1 MLYSYIKIIRPFSS
15 FTNNIHTELIIS
27 KQPVKAMRVTRK
39 VSCEDCSQR
48 CDIYNAIVL
57 TGRDFSGANTIQ
69 AEFRKHERI
78 CKQGND
84 VSHAINLVEGSAK
97 LFIEG
102 INGHNIILYLMRPP
116 SYIGLLSFFE
126 SIQYTYSVT
135 AIEDSKVCMVDLIFL
150 KELYLENHEVLLKL
164 NKAFGKSV
172 ALIMNKLICLN
183 QKNIR
188 GRIAESLLYLSAFYG
203 SDSYHLNITR
213 KELGEMSAISEE
225 NTVRLLTELRKE
237 GIIHIEGRQVTIGDK
252 ALLKKISDL
261 G

>member
-1 MLYSYIKIIRPFSS
+1 MK
-15 FTNNIHTELIIS
+15 
-27 KQPVKAMRVTRK
+27 VTRK
-39 VSCEDCSQR
+39 VLCDTCRQK
-48 CDIYNAIVL
+48 CDIYEAISL
-57 TGRDFSGANTIQ
+57 TGRSFSGAETIQ
-69 AEFRKHERI
+69 VQFRKHEKI
-78 CKQGND
+78 CKQGDD
-84 VSHAINLVEGSAK
+84 VSHAIYLVEGTAK

-102 INGHNIILYLMRPP
+102 INGHNIILYLMKPP
-116 SYIGLLSFFE
+116 AYIGLLSFFE

-135 AIEDSKVCMVDLIFL
+135 AIEDTKVCMVNLDFL
-150 KELYLENHEVLLKL
+150 KQLYLENHEVLLRL

-172 ALIMNKLICLN
+172 ALIMNKIICLN

-203 SDSYHLNITR
+203 SEKYNLPVTR

-237 GIIHIEGRQVTIGDK
+237 GIIKIEGKEVTINDK
-252 ALLKKISDL
+252 ILLRKISDL

>member
-1 MLYSYIKIIRPFSS
+1 MK
-15 FTNNIHTELIIS
+15 
-27 KQPVKAMRVTRK
+27 VTRNL
-39 VSCEDCSQR
+39 SCEDCNKK
-48 CDIYNAIVL
+48 CDIYDAILL
-57 TGRDFSGANTIQ
+57 TGRSISGIKTIQ
-69 AEFRKHERI
+69 AQFKKHEKI
-78 CKQGND
+78 CKQGDN
-84 VSHAINLVEGSAK
+84 VSHAIYLVEGTAK

-116 SYIGLLSFFE
+116 AYIGLLSFFE
-126 SIQYTYSVT
+126 NIQYTYSVS
-135 AIEDSKVCMVDLIFL
+135 AIEDSRVCMVDLNFL

-188 GRIAESLLYLSAFYG
+188 GRIAESLLYLSGFYG
-203 SDSYHLNITR
+203 SDKFRLPVTR
-213 KELGEMSAISEE
+213 KEIGEMSAISEE

-237 GIIHIEGRQVTIGDK
+237 GIIATEGKEVIINDRS
-252 ALLKKISDL
+252 LLKKISDL

>member
-1 MLYSYIKIIRPFSS
+1 MKL
-15 FTNNIHTELIIS
+15 
-27 KQPVKAMRVTRK
+27 TRK
-39 VSCEDCSQR
+39 VSCETCRQK
-48 CDIYNAIVL
+48 CDIYEAVSL
-57 TGRDFSGANTIQ
+57 TDKTFPGTGTIHAQ
-69 AEFRKHERI
+69 FGKHEKI
-78 CKQGND
+78 CRQGDN
-84 VSHAINLVEGSAK
+84 VSHAIYLVEGTAK
-97 LFIEG
+97 LYIEG
-102 INGHNIILYLMRPP
+102 INGHNIILYLMKPP

-135 AIEDSKVCMVDLIFL
+135 AIEDSRVCMVDLNFL

-172 ALIMNKLICLN
+172 ALIMNKIICLN

-188 GRIAESLLYLSAFYG
+188 GRIAESLLYLAGFYG
-203 SDSYHLNITR
+203 SIKYRLSITR

-237 GIIHIEGRQVTIGDK
+237 GIITVEGRVITINDTT
-252 ALLKKISDL
+252 LLKKISDL